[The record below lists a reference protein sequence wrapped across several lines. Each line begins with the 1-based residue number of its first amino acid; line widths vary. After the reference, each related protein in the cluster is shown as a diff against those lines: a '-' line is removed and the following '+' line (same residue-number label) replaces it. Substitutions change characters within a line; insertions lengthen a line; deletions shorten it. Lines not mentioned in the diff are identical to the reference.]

1 MLLGSPTQR
10 PLRTYC
16 LLSHGV
22 SNLNQWLV
30 QPVSAT
36 IELGGIK
43 EKCYR
48 LNRTSIFVSARH
60 WSARLVA
67 CKTTLVVGGLCILV
81 VSVLQIGAL
90 PTDVG
95 AEVAT

>member
-1 MLLGSPTQR
+1 M
-10 PLRTYC
+10 
-16 LLSHGV
+16 
-22 SNLNQWLV
+22 

-36 IELGGIK
+36 IVADLGGTK